1 MADSPHIFRPIPRR
15 PFDLNRRDPTPPPDG
30 DSPGPVPG
38 YHSNLNPQT
47 PSRTSG
53 PGLSPSSTFDS
64 IATNDSDATT
74 ISRAASFLNL
84 QKSTLFGIYQN
95 SSQPSSPTPDD
106 TAGSSPWGT
115 GAETPLLKR
124 PGVSDAMFE
133 IMRSR
138 RSGDASE
145 QLDSVAVAD
154 SSSHPGGPAAAPQ
167 PLWDAVGV
175 TFRVA
180 VLFLL
185 GVGYGVLVG
194 RLRSDA
200 FNPSAAAAA
209 ASSRREPGATTGWR
223 HALFWGFGGVVIAA
237 LLPWFDGV
245 WEAKFGAGAGS
256 SRRLKL
262 RRASNDD
269 ERRPPMDWSLVLR
282 AITAFL
288 GIVFAIVS
296 LSTPLFLASP
306 LVYP

>member
-1 MADSPHIFRPIPRR
+1 MTDSPRILRPIPRR
-15 PFDLNRRDPTPPPDG
+15 PFDINRRDHTPPPDG
-30 DSPGPVPG
+30 DSPAPGPG
-38 YHSNLNPQT
+38 YQSQNLQT
-47 PSRTSG
+47 PVWSPG

-64 IATNDSDATT
+64 LASNDSDNTL
-74 ISRAASFLNL
+74 SRATSFLNL

-106 TAGSSPWGT
+106 ANGGSSPWGT

-138 RSGDASE
+138 RSGDASDR
-145 QLDSVAVAD
+145 LDSD
-154 SSSHPGGPAAAPQ
+154 PISSHHPAPQ
-167 PLWDAVGV
+167 PLWDAVNV
-175 TFRVA
+175 AFRVA
-180 VLFLL
+180 VLFGL

-200 FNPSAAAAA
+200 FNGGGGGGGGAASP
-209 ASSRREPGATTGWR
+209 SSRRESVVGWR
-223 HALFWGFGGVVIAA
+223 HSLFWGFGGLAIAA

-245 WEAKFGAGAGS
+245 WEARFGAGARGGGGEGGLK
-256 SRRLKL
+256 SRRK
-262 RRASNDD
+262 SNDD
-269 ERRPPMDWSLVLR
+269 ERRPPTDWSLVLR

-296 LSTPLFLASP
+296 FFSNSFL
-306 LVYP
+306 YPVTLCFYRD